1 MPKLIE
7 CKRKDLL
14 AALDIVMP
22 AMERRN
28 TIPILANV
36 VLLAEGKKIS
46 LRGTDLDVSVEYNGV
61 ARTGKDKHTVEF
73 TVNAFDLHHFLKN
86 AGDDDLWMVYE
97 PENKQVG
104 LRAGANRT
112 LHTLPVDDFPKLS
125 ESETPARFDMSI
137 GDMLILIKTIKPGIS
152 TEETRY
158 YLNGMFFEPL
168 GANKMC
174 VTATDGHRLHTMDV
188 KADGLKAINTA
199 TKVIVPTKTL
209 SVVEK
214 WLTKWLKS
222 FSGETL
228 FVEMGNKHINFRC
241 GSVTVR
247 SRLIDGTFPD
257 WRRVVPSTNDKSA
270 IVDGNKLDAILKIVG
285 GKRSG
290 YPRATK
296 FAFTNNKL
304 EVSSIDPDSG
314 KISDTMPC
322 VYGAEHIEI
331 GFNAAYMRDI
341 IGALGGGGEIE
352 IAMSD
357 AGSPTLCRKPGET
370 NPFCILMP
378 MRV

>member
-36 VLLAEGKKIS
+36 VLLAKGKKIS

-112 LHTLPVDDFPKLS
+112 LHTLPVDDFPELS

-137 GDMLILIKTIKPGIS
+137 GDMLILIKTVKPGIS
-152 TEETRY
+152 IEETRY

-174 VTATDGHRLHTMDV
+174 VTATDGHRLHTMGV
-188 KADGLKAINTA
+188 KADGLKERDTA

-257 WRRVVPSTNDKSA
+257 WRRVVPSTTDKIA
-270 IVDGNKLDAILKIVG
+270 VVDGKKLDAILKNVG
-285 GKRSG
+285 GKRSDG
-290 YPRATK
+290 RSTK
-296 FAFTNNKL
+296 FIFANNKL
-304 EVSSIDPDSG
+304 EISRTDPDHG
-314 KISDTMPC
+314 KISDTMED
-322 VYGAEHIEI
+322 VYSAERIEI

-341 IGALGGGGEIE
+341 ITSLGGGEIE

-370 NPFCILMP
+370 NPFCVLMP